1 MGDKEKKQVVAEVN
15 ILKDMNH
22 KHIVKYYDR

>member
-1 MGDKEKKQVVAEVN
+1 MSEKEKNQIVSEVN

-22 KHIVKYYDR
+22 KNVVKYYEW

>member
-1 MGDKEKKQVVAEVN
+1 MKDKEKKQIVSEVN
-15 ILKDMNH
+15 ILKDMDH

>member
-1 MGDKEKKQVVAEVN
+1 MSDKEKNQIVSEVN

-22 KHIVKYYDR
+22 KNVVWYYER